1 MTISEILK
9 RGAAELNVPLSDEQ
23 ISSLERYSDI
33 LKEKNKVMNLTAVT
47 DDEGIA
53 VKHFL
58 DSLTA
63 LQTGKVGKS
72 VIDVGTGAGFPGLV
86 IKIEKPETEV
96 TLIDSVRKKVDY
108 LRTAINELGLEGITA
123 IHTRI
128 EDMGGKES
136 FDTVTARAVAPMNVL
151 AEYCLPFVR
160 QGGCMVAYKSV
171 NAEEELKEAERAIK
185 LLGGKTEENRIFE
198 LDEETKRRIIV
209 IRKVKKSPDIYP
221 RSGNKP
227 RLKPL

>member
-1 MTISEILK
+1 MKICVSSYSFSQLLN
-9 RGAAELNVPLSDEQ
+9 RGLHTQL
-23 ISSLERYSDI
+23 
-33 LKEKNKVMNLTAVT
+33 
-47 DDEGIA
+47 
-53 VKHFL
+53 
-58 DSLTA
+58 
-63 LQTGKVGKS
+63 S
-72 VIDVGTGAGFPGLV
+72 VIQLA
-86 IKIEKPETEV
+86 
-96 TLIDSVRKKVDY
+96 
-108 LRTAINELGLEGITA
+108 AELGLEGITA

>member
-1 MTISEILK
+1 MKEI
-9 RGAAELNVPLSDEQ
+9 
-23 ISSLERYSDI
+23 Y
-33 LKEKNKVMNLTAVT
+33 EKMYRLLMNWNEKFNLTAIKT
-47 DDEGIA
+47 KEDFET
-53 VKHFL
+53 KHIC
-58 DSLTA
+58 DSMIGLPFIK
-63 LQTGKVGKS
+63 GKVLDIGS
-72 VIDVGTGAGFPGLV
+72 GAGFPGLV